1 MNEIKKLGFGLMR
14 LPVIGGNAENIDL
27 EQVCQMV
34 DLFLDRGFTYF
45 DTAWAYHNGKS
56 EEAVREAL
64 VKRHPRE
71 SFLLASKLPT
81 FAITSREQVQEMFQQ
96 SLERTGAGYF
106 DYYLL
111 HNLNNILYDGI
122 VREFGMFETM
132 QEWKADG
139 KIRHIGFSFHDEA
152 ETLER
157 MLSDHPEVDF
167 VQICV
172 NYLDWEHWSVQARKC
187 YEVIRKHGKQVVVME
202 AVKGG
207 TLVSLPSDVDAL
219 LKEKNPN
226 RSPVDWSL
234 PEVDFVQICV
244 NYLDWEHWS
253 VQARKCYEVIRKHG
267 KQVVVMEAVKGGTLV
282 SLPSDVDALLKEKNP
297 NRSPVD
303 WSLYFGASL
312 DGVIAALSGMST
324 LEQVEQNTK
333 AMQDFQPLDAGEQAV
348 LAKAAAMMDSGMKYP
363 LTDGEAQKN
372 ICPKGIRAAE
382 LIQYYNEA
390 IQEVN
395 PAFSSELNY
404 YRLLKARSAPVS
416 ACDKCGK
423 CAGLFPSE
431 DVPRILKEAESFFEK
446 YGFFL

>member
-1 MNEIKKLGFGLMR
+1 MSEIKKLGFGLMR

-34 DLFLDRGFTYF
+34 DLFLDRGFAYF

-56 EEAVREAL
+56 EAAVREAL

-81 FAITSREQVQEMFQQ
+81 FAITSREQVQGMFQQ

-111 HNLNNILYDGI
+111 HDLNNILYDGI
-122 VREFGMFETM
+122 VREFGMFEMM

-157 MLSDHPEVDF
+157 MLNDHPEVDF
-167 VQICV
+167 IQICV

-234 PEVDFVQICV
+234 
-244 NYLDWEHWS
+244 H
-253 VQARKCYEVIRKHG
+253 
-267 KQVVVMEAVKGGTLV
+267 
-282 SLPSDVDALLKEKNP
+282 
-297 NRSPVD
+297 
-303 WSLYFGASL
+303 FGASL

-416 ACDKCGK
+416 TCDKCGK
-423 CAGLFPSE
+423 CAGLFPGE
-431 DVPRILKEAESFFEK
+431 DVPGILKEAESFFEK

>member
-1 MNEIKKLGFGLMR
+1 MSEIKKLGFGLMR
-14 LPVIGGNAENIDL
+14 LPVIGGDMENIDL
-27 EQVCQMV
+27 PQVCQMV
-34 DLFLDRGFTYF
+34 DLFLERGFTYF

-81 FAITSREQVQEMFQQ
+81 FAVTSKEQVQEMFQQ
-96 SLERTGAGYF
+96 SLERTQAGYF

-122 VREFGMFETM
+122 VQEFGMFETM
-132 QEWKADG
+132 KEWKTAG
-139 KIRHIGFSFHDEA
+139 KIKHIGFSFHDEA
-152 ETLER
+152 ETLDR
-157 MLSDHPEVDF
+157 MLREHPEVDF

-187 YEVIRKHGKQVVVME
+187 YEVIRKHGRQVVVME

-207 TLVSLPSDVDAL
+207 TLANLPADAEAL
-219 LKEKNPN
+219 LKAKNAECT
-226 RSPVDWSL
+226 PVDWSL
-234 PEVDFVQICV
+234 RF
-244 NYLDWEHWS
+244 S
-253 VQARKCYEVIRKHG
+253 
-267 KQVVVMEAVKGGTLV
+267 
-282 SLPSDVDALLKEKNP
+282 
-297 NRSPVD
+297 
-303 WSLYFGASL
+303 ASL

-324 LEQVEQNTK
+324 LEQVDQNT
-333 AMQDFQPLDAGEQAV
+333 ANMQGFQPLDEGELAV
-348 LAKAAAMMDSGMKYP
+348 LAQAAALMDSRMKYP
-363 LTDGEAQKN
+363 LVDAEQLKN
-372 ICPKGIRAAE
+372 VCPKGIRAAE

-390 IQEVN
+390 VQEIN

-416 ACDKCGK
+416 ACDHCGK
-423 CAGLFPSE
+423 CAGLFPSG
-431 DVPRILKEAESFFEK
+431 DVPYILREAEAFFEK